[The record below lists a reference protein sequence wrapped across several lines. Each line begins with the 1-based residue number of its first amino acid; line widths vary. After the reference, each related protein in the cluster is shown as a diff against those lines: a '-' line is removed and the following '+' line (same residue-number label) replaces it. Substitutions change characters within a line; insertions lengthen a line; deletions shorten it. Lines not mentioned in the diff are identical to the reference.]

1 MNTVNKQAGLSM
13 VELLI
18 ALAISSFL
26 ILGVTQIYIDNKT
39 SYLFQQ
45 GQAQNQENG
54 RFSLMVLEQHL
65 AKAGFR
71 RRPDDSLEQA
81 FAAGTFNTTTGA
93 GTCTF
98 RAGQAVTKVD
108 DSTICLRFEPRDA
121 TEVDCAGTGV
131 TTPADFAT
139 PYTTSSQE
147 FVEKFSVNNNAE
159 LVCNDAVLADGVSQ
173 VLYTFG
179 IGPASEREASSYTK
193 TPGTSTIRSVRYSL
207 LLTTDQNNLSQ
218 GMTSKAYCD
227 WQTLMG
233 NTDPC
238 TPPDNNLYQIAS
250 SGIMLRN
257 LMP

>member
-81 FAAGTFNTTTGA
+81 FTAGTFNTTTGA

-139 PYTTSSQE
+139 HSR
-147 FVEKFSVNNNAE
+147 
-159 LVCNDAVLADGVSQ
+159 LACGA
-173 VLYTFG
+173 G
-179 IGPASEREASSYTK
+179 CGPPVPAAT
-193 TPGTSTIRSVRYSL
+193 
-207 LLTTDQNNLSQ
+207 
-218 GMTSKAYCD
+218 
-227 WQTLMG
+227 
-233 NTDPC
+233 PC
-238 TPPDNNLYQIAS
+238 THTCQHTCTMCVSCMY
-250 SGIMLRN
+250 MTCK
-257 LMP
+257 